1 MKKKYIRPTLDVVA
15 SKLSEQ
21 LMGHSYGWADA
32 KGNPNGVWGD
42 DQEDEDGQIQSRN
55 LWDD

>member
-32 KGNPNGVWGD
+32 KVNPNGV
-42 DQEDEDGQIQSRN
+42 
-55 LWDD
+55 